1 MATFIIAAIVV
12 VLMALAVMYMV
23 KNSKK
28 RMVAVVDVV
37 VLDAQVVRVVIAL
50 RDK

>member
-1 MATFIIAAIVV
+1 
-12 VLMALAVMYMV
+12 
-23 KNSKK
+23 
-28 RMVAVVDVV
+28 MVAVVDVV

>member
-1 MATFIIAAIVV
+1 MATFIIATIVV

-23 KNSKK
+23 KNSK